1 MEVLA
6 DDDGGWGR
14 AAELLSSGR
23 IVAVPTDT
31 VYGVAAPLSSPGVVA
46 RLFPLKARDASKPV
60 AVLVSGIDQAR
71 PLVDVVPAAEVLADG
86 FWPGALTLVLPR
98 AASFDVDLGGAGD
111 TVGVRCP
118 DHPRL
123 RDLCARLGPLATTS
137 ANRSG
142 HPTPDSGREVAWALA
157 GTEVAAVLDAGALVG
172 DASTVVRIERGEVTV
187 LRRGPID
194 DAVLSAAVAH
204 LP

>member
-6 DDDGGWGR
+6 DDDGGWDR

-60 AVLVSGIDQAR
+60 AVLVSDLDQAR
-71 PLVDVVPAAEVLADG
+71 GLVDVAPTAEALAER

-98 AASFDVDLGGAGD
+98 VASFDVDLGGAGE

-123 RDLCARLGPLATTS
+123 RALCARLGPLATTS

-142 HPTPDSGREVAWALA
+142 HPTPDSGREVATALA
-157 GTEVAAVLDAGALVG
+157 GTEVAAVLDAGTLAG
-172 DASTVVRIERGEVTV
+172 DASTVVRIERGEVSV
-187 LRRGPID
+187 LRHGPID
-194 DAVLSAAVAH
+194 GAELAAAVAH
-204 LP
+204 LA